1 MAPRLNLTVN
11 PEDIKSSG
19 FTEEEP
25 RHALSFSL
33 KSPSKQPLKFPN
45 KAPWRELPAYMAFF
59 FYISHKFLIQIP
71 LNKKKLSLLSKTPGK
86 RPSIFP
92 KSGAPVETDVHF
104 QSLT

>member
-1 MAPRLNLTVN
+1 MHSLFLSKVPVNEPLQVPQQGPMERAARLH
-11 PEDIKSSG
+11 G
-19 FTEEEP
+19 F
-25 RHALSFSL
+25 
-33 KSPSKQPLKFPN
+33 
-45 KAPWRELPAYMAFF
+45 FF